1 MATQDTI
8 ISNINSVLPELN
20 NNSQVSIWRKIS
32 QAIGYVIDLTIIE
45 FQNTINIINTA
56 IQNDKLGK
64 PQYYIDNALAFSYA
78 KIDKVGD
85 LENFLSGAN
94 SVDA

>member
-1 MATQDTI
+1 MCR
-8 ISNINSVLPELN
+8 ELIKDA
-20 NNSQVSIWRKIS
+20 S
-32 QAIGYVIDLTIIE
+32 
-45 FQNTINIINTA
+45 
-56 IQNDKLGK
+56 
-64 PQYYIDNALAFSYA
+64 IDNALAFSYA